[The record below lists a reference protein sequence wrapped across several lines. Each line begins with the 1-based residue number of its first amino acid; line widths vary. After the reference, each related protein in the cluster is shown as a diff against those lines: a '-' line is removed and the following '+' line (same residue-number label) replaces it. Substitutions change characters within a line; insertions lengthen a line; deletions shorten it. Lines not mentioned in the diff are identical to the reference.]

1 MDGQPYRAGLYAS
14 SLRKQLFREHLG
26 ITESEADVDIR
37 DPVADSFYKGTWIR
51 IASLN
56 TKVYEDVF
64 RCVPSDLATSFARL
78 REFQAKFP
86 LALTEPQAAEQKLTQ
101 IQVFI

>member
-64 RCVPSDLATSFARL
+64 RCVPFARL

>member
-1 MDGQPYRAGLYAS
+1 MDDQPYKAGLYAS

-26 ITESEADVDIR
+26 ITGSDVDIR

-56 TKVYEDVF
+56 TKIYEDVF
-64 RCVPSDLATSFARL
+64 RCVPSDSATSFARL
-78 REFQAKFP
+78 RAFQAQFP
-86 LALTEPQAAEQKLTQ
+86 LAFTEPQAAQHKLTQ
-101 IQVFI
+101 IQVFT